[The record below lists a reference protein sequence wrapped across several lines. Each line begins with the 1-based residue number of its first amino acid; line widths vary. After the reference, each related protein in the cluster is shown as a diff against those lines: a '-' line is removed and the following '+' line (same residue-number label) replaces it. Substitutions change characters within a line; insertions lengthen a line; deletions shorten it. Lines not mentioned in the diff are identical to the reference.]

1 MKDLKEAKAIRRKK
15 LNILVGVLLSL
26 VIIGAFGVYFWNTND
41 EKLESVL
48 HNPAGQIVGAVNTLF
63 EGQDDVNILI
73 IVLMI
78 VATIFLYVGANK
90 RDKKDKN

>member
-15 LNILVGVLLSL
+15 LNILVGILLSL
-26 VIIGAFGVYFWNTND
+26 VIIGAFGVYVWSTND
-41 EKLESVL
+41 EELEGML
-48 HNPAGQIVGAVNTLF
+48 HNPVGQIVGAVNTLF